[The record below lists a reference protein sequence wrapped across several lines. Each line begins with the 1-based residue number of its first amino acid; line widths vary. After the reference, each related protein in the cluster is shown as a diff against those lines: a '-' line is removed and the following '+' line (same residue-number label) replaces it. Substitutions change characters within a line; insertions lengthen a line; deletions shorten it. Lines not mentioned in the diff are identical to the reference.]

1 MKIQWGQLLTTF
13 SFLFGLTLAFLG
25 IPEIADAQVLQ
36 KETEVEGNLVIFKP
50 IIANKP
56 TEVGVPISRMCSL
69 VAFQD
74 IHHNQA
80 CGCLLKPST
89 IPKPHKEGLK
99 YWGLKIL
106 ADPNVNGSCMCQV
119 MCEIEKPAEEPKP

>member
-1 MKIQWGQLLTTF
+1 MKIQRERLLSAF
-13 SFLFGLTLAFLG
+13 IFCFGMTLALG
-25 IPEIADAQVLQ
+25 GMPETADAQVLQ
-36 KETEVEGNLVIFKP
+36 KEQEVEGNLIIFKP
-50 IIANKP
+50 VIANKP
-56 TEVGVPISRMCSL
+56 TEIGAPISKMCSL

-99 YWGLKIL
+99 YWELRIL
-106 ADPNVNGSCMCQV
+106 ADPNANGSCMCQI
-119 MCEIEKPAEEPKP
+119 MCEIEQTTGKP